1 MSVPVVSFFIV
12 ISASSIHTK
21 LMEVEQLSL
30 HSVYSSLDSGAGILD
45 GRFVSIS
52 RFVSVCFTERE
63 RERERETGDSEIGI
77 AEVMGSNTV
86 EDSIFS
92 GLSL

>member
-1 MSVPVVSFFIV
+1 
-12 ISASSIHTK
+12 
-21 LMEVEQLSL
+21 MEVEQLSL

-63 RERERETGDSEIGI
+63 RERERERETGDSEIGI
-77 AEVMGSNTV
+77 AEVMGSNT
-86 EDSIFS
+86 
-92 GLSL
+92 G